1 MTTAYSK
8 DLLDRSVCDM
18 RTKDITVKKDNIDQ
32 NNYEAKWRTAVKK
45 DDIGM
50 FHHVLRGLKFDGK
63 DFDRSEDISELY
75 GIHSLP
81 TKILIDKE
89 GMIIGRYGGGG
100 ESHEKMDEKLKEV
113 FGN

>member
-1 MTTAYSK
+1 
-8 DLLDRSVCDM
+8 
-18 RTKDITVKKDNIDQ
+18 
-32 NNYEAKWRTAVKK
+32 
-45 DDIGM
+45 M
-50 FHHVLRGLKFDGK
+50 FHHVLRGLKVDGK

>member
-1 MTTAYSK
+1 MLWRSEDMVTFSTG
-8 DLLDRSVCDM
+8 DLLLCP
-18 RTKDITVKKDNIDQ
+18 T
-32 NNYEAKWRTAVKK
+32 
-45 DDIGM
+45 
-50 FHHVLRGLKFDGK
+50 KFDGK

>member
-1 MTTAYSK
+1 MER
-8 DLLDRSVCDM
+8 LRSLG
-18 RTKDITVKKDNIDQ
+18 R
-32 NNYEAKWRTAVKK
+32 Y
-45 DDIGM
+45 
-50 FHHVLRGLKFDGK
+50 
-63 DFDRSEDISELY
+63 SELY